1 MFNNVGYEL
10 ADGNKK
16 LPIALEYAEKA
27 VGQEEEASQKLKLS
41 ELGIE
46 DLAHT
51 SSLAAFWDTLGWVHF
66 RMGNLDQGREIP
78 EVRVGALARLGRGR
92 PSRTAL
98 RTSA

>member
-1 MFNNVGYEL
+1 MAFWYAARAWSSSPWMFNNVGYEL
-10 ADGNKK
+10 ADRNKK
-16 LPIALEYAEKA
+16 LLIALEYAEKA

-66 RMGNLDQGREIP
+66 RMGNLDQAEKY
-78 EVRVGALARLGRGR
+78 LK
-92 PSRTAL
+92 
-98 RTSA
+98 SA